1 MVLPDDTPS
10 HTPLVI
16 SEEDA
21 ILQSLRSELSLPPS
35 SIPIT
40 VRPGE
45 TLLDK
50 IPSSI
55 KLQEEE
61 DIKYEM
67 GDVFKAIVLI
77 IPFSFLYLA
86 MDIMIHQQYSQH
98 PSIEDEFWRLV
109 NAVPLLSLIIYY
121 SECPRC

>member
-10 HTPLVI
+10 HTPLAI

-21 ILQSLRSELSLPPS
+21 ILASLKPHLNLPAS
-35 SIPIT
+35 SVPIT

-45 TLLDK
+45 SLLDK

-55 KLQEEE
+55 KLQKDQDEE

-67 GDVFKAIVLI
+67 GDFFKAIVLVSTT
-77 IPFSFLYLA
+77 FS
-86 MDIMIHQQYSQH
+86 
-98 PSIEDEFWRLV
+98 V
-109 NAVPLLSLIIYY
+109 
-121 SECPRC
+121 